1 VLIISAGDGGAFP
14 TDWIEIPKA
23 RIGEQEVFMSKK
35 TIISSAQIRA
45 ARGLLNW
52 SARELSE
59 RSGISQSSI
68 HRAERAEGRPSMHEH
83 SLAAI
88 KAALERYGVEFL
100 GDFGVRL
107 GSGQGGESAID
118 PSSKKPGTETRSA
131 WAPSSHPWMDPRST
145 G

>member
-1 VLIISAGDGGAFP
+1 
-14 TDWIEIPKA
+14 
-23 RIGEQEVFMSKK
+23 M
-35 TIISSAQIRA
+35 
-45 ARGLLNW
+45 LNW
-52 SARELSE
+52 SVWELSE

-100 GDFGVRL
+100 GDSGVRL
-107 GSGQGGESAID
+107 VSSPSIAGTDVID
-118 PSSKKPGTETRSA
+118 PPAGTEARSEGH
-131 WAPSSHPWMDPRST
+131 HPWGLHRSN